1 MALPA
6 SSVLPSLPKLQVK
19 EFKYQ
24 TTHLHGCLSSRVCC
38 QISPL
43 CCMKTTTG
51 QFDDMNNMKKK
62 LRVVRERLWESI
74 PDPVKEFPW
83 KKAEDM
89 LLVQL
94 LALGWKAFKWSV
106 MPVFVYSSLSDV
118 VFSISR
124 NQELLIPLGLL
135 LGCLM
140 TDFLKETSQEMFQ
153 SSKEKGLSR
162 HLLTIGS
169 FFVVVK
175 FISVCFAIKARVLL
189 LHIANGGLMEVL
201 WLWKHLVKEDE
212 GDDGNFSSRQDA
224 SSDVAAET

>member
-19 EFKYQ
+19 EFKYK
-24 TTHLHGCLSSRVCC
+24 TAHLHGSLSSRVCC
-38 QISPL
+38 QIFPL
-43 CCMKTTTG
+43 CCMKITTG
-51 QFDDMNNMKKK
+51 QFGDMNNMKKK
-62 LRVVRERLWESI
+62 LRIVKERLWESI

-140 TDFLKETSQEMFQ
+140 TDFLKETSREMFQ
-153 SSKEKGLSR
+153 SSEEKSLSR
-162 HLLTIGS
+162 HLLAIGS

-175 FISVCFAIKARVLL
+175 FISICFTIKARVLL
-189 LHIANGGLMEVL
+189 LHVANGGLMEVL